1 MITRTPFR
9 ISFFGGGT
17 DYAEY
22 YSLYGGSVLS
32 TTIDKY
38 CYLTVRHLPPF
49 FDYKN
54 QITYSKI
61 ERFNSVDEI
70 NHPLVREALRY
81 IPVDRIQIAYDADLP
96 ACSGIGSSS
105 AFAAGLVQSLHAMNN
120 EFPDKKTIAEE
131 AIYLEREVLQEAG
144 GVQDQIAAAFGGF
157 NRIDFNSNGF
167 SVKPVDLKIE
177 TRNELENNLFLLFTG
192 FTRYSGKIAAV
203 QKNNISS
210 RLPQLDEM
218 KALVDTAE
226 KLLAEGNTDDFGRL
240 LDYTWNLKQ
249 TLSEDI
255 TNPDIDS
262 LYNFAKEK
270 GAIGGKLLG
279 AGGGGFMLLYVPSEN
294 REAFCGATEHLNFIP
309 FRFESSGTTIISIK
323 DSE

>member
-22 YSLYGGSVLS
+22 YSVYGGSVLS

-61 ERFNSVDEI
+61 ERFNNVDEI
-70 NHPLVREALRY
+70 NHPLVRAALSH

-157 NRIDFNSNGF
+157 NRIDFNSDGF
-167 SVKPVDLKIE
+167 SVKPVNLNPE
-177 TRNELENNLFLLFTG
+177 TKTELESNLFLLFTG

-203 QKNNISS
+203 QKNNIGS
-210 RLPQLDEM
+210 RLSQLDEM

-226 KLLAEGNTDDFGRL
+226 NLLAEGKSDDFGRL

-249 TLSEDI
+249 TLSKDI
-255 TNPDIDS
+255 TNPDIDA
-262 LYNFAKEK
+262 LYSFAKEK
-270 GAIGGKLLG
+270 GATGGKLLG

-294 REAFCGATEHLNFIP
+294 REAFCDATEHLNFIP
-309 FRFESSGTTIISIK
+309 FRFENSGTTIISSD

>member
-22 YSLYGGSVLS
+22 YSVYGGSVLS

-61 ERFNSVDEI
+61 ERFNNVDEI
-70 NHPLVREALRY
+70 NHPLVRAALSH

-157 NRIDFNSNGF
+157 NRIDFNSDGF
-167 SVKPVDLKIE
+167 SVKPVKLKLE
-177 TRNELENNLFLLFTG
+177 TKTELESNLFLLFTG
-192 FTRYSGKIAAV
+192 FTRYSGKISFT
-203 QKNNISS
+203 NISI
-210 RLPQLDEM
+210 
-218 KALVDTAE
+218 
-226 KLLAEGNTDDFGRL
+226 F
-240 LDYTWNLKQ
+240 
-249 TLSEDI
+249 
-255 TNPDIDS
+255 
-262 LYNFAKEK
+262 
-270 GAIGGKLLG
+270 
-279 AGGGGFMLLYVPSEN
+279 
-294 REAFCGATEHLNFIP
+294 
-309 FRFESSGTTIISIK
+309 
-323 DSE
+323 